1 MDGQTDTRLIAIS
14 PKPFGW
20 GIKKTMHHKSS
31 HIVAKKGNVN
41 LYNMTK
47 IFPGSDS
54 LTTVMML
61 VLDPDDQAFYGK
73 ENRLKGIFSLQ
84 TRKKQQE
91 FLFSHFISSHYVMHS
106 LQMKQNYW
114 PAKENTEEI
123 TADIQKHTY
132 RCLNTEENNTIL
144 DLQEIETF
152 KDNAY

>member
-1 MDGQTDTRLIAIS
+1 MQ
-14 PKPFGW
+14 
-20 GIKKTMHHKSS
+20 
-31 HIVAKKGNVN
+31 
-41 LYNMTK
+41 
-47 IFPGSDS
+47 
-54 LTTVMML
+54 
-61 VLDPDDQAFYGK
+61 
-73 ENRLKGIFSLQ
+73 
-84 TRKKQQE
+84 
-91 FLFSHFISSHYVMHS
+91 S

>member
-1 MDGQTDTRLIAIS
+1 
-14 PKPFGW
+14 
-20 GIKKTMHHKSS
+20 
-31 HIVAKKGNVN
+31 
-41 LYNMTK
+41 
-47 IFPGSDS
+47 
-54 LTTVMML
+54 MML

-73 ENRLKGIFSLQ
+73 ENRLKGIFSLR

-132 RCLNTEENNTIL
+132 RCLNTDENNTIL